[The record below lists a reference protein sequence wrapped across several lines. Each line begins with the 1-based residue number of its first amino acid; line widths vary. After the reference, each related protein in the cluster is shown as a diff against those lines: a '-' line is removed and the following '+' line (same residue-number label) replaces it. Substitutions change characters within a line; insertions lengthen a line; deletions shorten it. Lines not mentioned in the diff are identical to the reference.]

1 MFDFCLIIVTVDV
14 HMKLDFLQLLSRRIP
29 ALRLQILLL
38 LILKFAEIHDAHHRR
53 SRTIRYQHQIQ
64 PGLMRQLPRSRQ
76 RNHIHLFALGTDQ
89 THLIRSEA
97 AIIGFQ
103 QLSNSDTLLPDVG
116 SLLCLRTG
124 PPPARIVVSEYN
136 TSNDLIFNLRLFAKD
151 DNAFSAMLQRITSL
165 PKINVPL
172 EDPVLNCDFVIGS
185 LKLTLAEIKSLKTG
199 DAVIFDSEFIK
210 SGKLNFVCEGL
221 QAPAQYNAEKHQIT
235 LLSSLQKT
243 DSGDDM
249 ADSEELTTIEDVELT
264 INFSLESIK
273 LPLSS
278 IKELTEG
285 SVLDLN
291 NSALENIAVKLEGKT
306 IGYGRIIEV
315 GGKNALQITRI

>member
-1 MFDFCLIIVTVDV
+1 
-14 HMKLDFLQLLSRRIP
+14 
-29 ALRLQILLL
+29 
-38 LILKFAEIHDAHHRR
+38 
-53 SRTIRYQHQIQ
+53 
-64 PGLMRQLPRSRQ
+64 
-76 RNHIHLFALGTDQ
+76 
-89 THLIRSEA
+89 
-97 AIIGFQ
+97 
-103 QLSNSDTLLPDVG
+103 
-116 SLLCLRTG
+116 
-124 PPPARIVVSEYN
+124 
-136 TSNDLIFNLRLFAKD
+136 
-151 DNAFSAMLQRITSL
+151 MLQRITSL

-221 QAPAQYNAEKHQIT
+221 QAPAQYNAEQLQIT

-291 NSALENIAVKLEGKT
+291 NSALENIAIKLEGKT

>member
-1 MFDFCLIIVTVDV
+1 MLTLERSKVLFLNAILPRLNGNITFCDYDFTASPQSCVALTLNAASSLFAVQVYNFDFLKNYPELNAKTPDN
-14 HMKLDFLQLLSRRIP
+14 IP
-29 ALRLQILLL
+29 A
-38 LILKFAEIHDAHHRR
+38 
-53 SRTIRYQHQIQ
+53 
-64 PGLMRQLPRSRQ
+64 P
-76 RNHIHLFALGTDQ
+76 
-89 THLIRSEA
+89 
-97 AIIGFQ
+97 
-103 QLSNSDTLLPDVG
+103 
-116 SLLCLRTG
+116 LLCAAFEKSFLPYLQKTG
-124 PPPARIVVSEYN
+124 SAIDTQITVLDYIDEEGLQAFRHHIDVNYKDAE
-136 TSNDLIFNLRLFAKD
+136 NDLIFNLRLFAKD

>member
-1 MFDFCLIIVTVDV
+1 
-14 HMKLDFLQLLSRRIP
+14 
-29 ALRLQILLL
+29 
-38 LILKFAEIHDAHHRR
+38 
-53 SRTIRYQHQIQ
+53 
-64 PGLMRQLPRSRQ
+64 
-76 RNHIHLFALGTDQ
+76 
-89 THLIRSEA
+89 
-97 AIIGFQ
+97 
-103 QLSNSDTLLPDVG
+103 
-116 SLLCLRTG
+116 
-124 PPPARIVVSEYN
+124 
-136 TSNDLIFNLRLFAKD
+136 
-151 DNAFSAMLQRITSL
+151 MLQRITSL

-172 EDPVLNCDFVIGS
+172 EDPILSCDFVIGS
-185 LKLTLAEIKSLKTG
+185 LKLTLTEIKSLKAG

-249 ADSEELTTIEDVELT
+249 ADSEELTTIEDIELT
-264 INFSLESIK
+264 INFSLESVK